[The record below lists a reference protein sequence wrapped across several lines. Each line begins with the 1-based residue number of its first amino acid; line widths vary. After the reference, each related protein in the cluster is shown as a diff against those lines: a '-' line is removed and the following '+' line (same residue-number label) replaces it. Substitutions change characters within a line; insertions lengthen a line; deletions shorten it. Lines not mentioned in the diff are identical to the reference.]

1 MSHLNQRAIIV
12 GAGMGGL
19 SAAGAVSAHFEEV
32 IVLDR
37 DELPSSAT
45 SRAGT
50 PQDRHPHGLLAGG
63 LRALNALLPG
73 FERALADAGAVPV
86 NMFRDIQFE
95 RPDVGP
101 LPRRDC
107 GTTILSASRPLIE
120 AVLRQQVAALPNVTL
135 RSDCRVTELAADAM
149 WPAVRFVSSDGELST
164 AEANLVLDAGG
175 RGALTL
181 ALLDKLGWTRPA
193 ETVVGVDIS
202 YTTAVLPWP
211 AGVARD
217 WEVAAT
223 HADPPRLTRAAFLM
237 PTGDGRCFLTLGEH
251 HARTHPQTWEQMLAA
266 LREVKTQTIYQ
277 AVRHLTPLEG
287 LRHFVLD
294 ESRWRHFERLERLPY
309 GVLPVADSLCRFNP
323 LYGQGMS
330 VAALQAKL
338 LRETLGRVAGEAD
351 PIAALQ
357 RQFMTEVGPLLQ
369 TPWSM
374 GVNADFAYPGTRG
387 ERPERYEEGR
397 QFEAALFRA
406 VVADPVVQIAFSDV
420 MQLVKPFDHLQD
432 PEIQRRI
439 EAHAQ
444 PPADRIRVSAS

>member
-1 MSHLNQRAIIV
+1 MSRLRQRAIVI

-19 SAAGAVSAHFEEV
+19 SAAGALSPYFGEV
-32 IVLDR
+32 VVLDR
-37 DELPSSAT
+37 DTLPSSTAP
-45 SRAGT
+45 RAGT

-63 LRALNALLPG
+63 LQALNALLPG
-73 FERALADAGAVPV
+73 FERALADAGAVPI
-86 NMFRDIQFE
+86 NAFRDIQFE

-120 AVLRQQVAALPNVTL
+120 AVLRQRVAALANVTL
-135 RSDCRVTELAADAM
+135 RSDCRVTELLADGIR
-149 WPAVRFVSSDGELST
+149 PSVRFVSGDGALST
-164 AEANLVLDAGG
+164 LEADLVIDAGG

-181 ALLDKLGWTRPA
+181 ALLDKLGLPRPA
-193 ETVVGVDIS
+193 ETAVGVDIS

-211 AGVARD
+211 AGEARD
-217 WEVAAT
+217 WELAAT
-223 HADPPRLTRAAFLM
+223 HADPPGLTTAAILM
-237 PTGDGRCFLTLGEH
+237 PTGEDRCLLTLSEH
-251 HARTHPQTWEQMLAA
+251 HAPTRPQTWEEMLTA
-266 LREVKTQTIYQ
+266 LRRVKTQTVYN

-294 ESRWRHFERLERLPY
+294 ESCWRHFERLERLPD
-309 GVLPVADSLCRFNP
+309 GVLPIADSLCRFNP
-323 LYGQGMS
+323 IYGQGMT

-338 LRETLGRVAGEAD
+338 LRDSLGRVAGEAD

-357 RQFMTEVGPLLQ
+357 RQFMTEVGPLLLA
-369 TPWSM
+369 PWGM

-387 ERPERYEEGR
+387 ERPERYDESQ

-406 VVADPVVQIAFSDV
+406 VVADPVVQTAFSDV
-420 MQLVKPFDHLQD
+420 IQLVKPFELLQSPD
-432 PEIQRRI
+432 IQRRI

-444 PPADRIRVSAS
+444 APADRMQASAS